1 MSSLCQLNFIF
12 SPPHPL
18 HHAIHL
24 VLFAICKIGL
34 YMYLFNVEWFN
45 VSLNKYN
52 FVCQGTIYY
61 NICFH
66 SFHIIVIIS
75 QSLLFFVLSLPPNE
89 IKL

>member
-1 MSSLCQLNFIF
+1 
-12 SPPHPL
+12 
-18 HHAIHL
+18 
-24 VLFAICKIGL
+24 
-34 YMYLFNVEWFN
+34 MYLFNVEWFN

-52 FVCQGTIYY
+52 CVCQDTIYY

-75 QSLLFFVLSLPPNE
+75 QSLLSFVLSLPQNE